1 MNREKNVNKLRT
13 GILCKA
19 YPLTAGKKKET
30 SRKRIKLDKRQV
42 QLQTMVIPAMI
53 CFFIFS
59 YIPVMGLANAFLDY
73 SITDGFFGHEFVGL
87 KYFKELFADEGF
99 WLSLKNAL
107 GMSLLKFVF
116 TFTAPLLLALLIN
129 EVPYK
134 WLKKITQTGSYL
146 PHFLSYVIVATL
158 WMVFLDP
165 GGVINDILQGLHIT
179 NGTIEFLTE
188 SKYFWWIGV
197 CIDCWQESGWNAI
210 IYLAAISGIN
220 PDLYEAAEVDGAG
233 RWKRLIH
240 ITLPSIGWTA
250 GVLFVMNCGSLLSG
264 GPVASNFNQ
273 SYLLGNAFNHDASY
287 VIQTF
292 ITEEGLSQ
300 MRFSFAAAGNLI
312 LSVLSVGLLLGA
324 NKILKKVF
332 GRTVF

>member
-30 SRKRIKLDKRQV
+30 SRKRIKPDKRQV

-188 SKYFWWIGV
+188 S
-197 CIDCWQESGWNAI
+197 N
-210 IYLAAISGIN
+210 ISGG
-220 PDLYEAAEVDGAG
+220 LAYVLTVGRKADGMPLFIWQLFRESTRIFTKPR
-233 RWKRLIH
+233 RWK
-240 ITLPSIGWTA
+240 G
-250 GVLFVMNCGSLLSG
+250 
-264 GPVASNFNQ
+264 Q
-273 SYLLGNAFNHDASY
+273 
-287 VIQTF
+287 
-292 ITEEGLSQ
+292 E
-300 MRFSFAAAGNLI
+300 AGN
-312 LSVLSVGLLLGA
+312 V
-324 NKILKKVF
+324 
-332 GRTVF
+332 